1 MGDANSMGN
10 HIESDAS
17 AKQAA
22 DDNIVMVSAL
32 MSFHYFLG
40 RNISRAE
47 GDRSISVPTVTCIS
61 GS

>member
-1 MGDANSMGN
+1 MGN
-10 HIESDAS
+10 DIESNDS

-22 DDNIVMVSAL
+22 DDNIINMLSAL

-40 RNISRAE
+40 RNISRTE